1 LNLNERIEAMPIRY
15 EFERELNKMHQQL
28 LKMGTLIEQ
37 SIDDTIRA
45 MKNQDIDLA
54 QEVIQRD
61 DEIDQMELAMETEC
75 IMLITRQQPIASDL
89 RLITSVLKIVTD
101 LERIA
106 DHCADISEYVIRLF
120 NESYKKPL
128 EHIPM
133 MAQQVKKMVKDTID
147 SYVERDICKARRVIK
162 DDDIIDQYFEDIIK
176 EIQDLMKVEGTFIT
190 QGTYLIFITK
200 YLERMA
206 DHATNI
212 CEWIE
217 YTITGKLKHE

>member
-1 LNLNERIEAMPIRY
+1 MPIRY
-15 EFERELNKMHQQL
+15 EFEKELTRMHKEL
-28 LKMGTLIEQ
+28 LKMGALIEQ
-37 SIDDTIRA
+37 SIDDTIKA
-45 MKNQDIDLA
+45 MKNQDVALA
-54 QEVIQRD
+54 REVIQRD
-61 DEIDQMELAMETEC
+61 DEIDQMELVMEAEC
-75 IMLITRQQPIASDL
+75 IMLVTRQQPIASDL

-106 DHCADISEYVIRLF
+106 DHCADISEYVIRLS
-120 NESYKKPL
+120 NEPYKKPL

-147 SYVERDICKARRVIK
+147 SYVEKNIEKARKVID
-162 DDDIIDQYFEDIIK
+162 DDDIVDKYFEDIVK
-176 EIQDLMKVEGTFIT
+176 EIQDLMKIQEDFII
-190 QGTYLIFITK
+190 QGTYFIFIIK

-217 YTITGKLKHE
+217 YNITGKLKYK

>member
-1 LNLNERIEAMPIRY
+1 MPIRY
-15 EFERELNKMHQQL
+15 EFEKELTKMHKQL
-28 LKMGTLIEQ
+28 LKMGALIEQ
-37 SIDDTIRA
+37 SIDDTIEA
-45 MKNQDIDLA
+45 MKNQDIALA
-54 QEVIQRD
+54 RKVIQRD
-61 DEIDQMELAMETEC
+61 DEIDLMEISMETEC
-75 IMLITRQQPIASDL
+75 IMLVTRQQPIASDL

-106 DHCADISEYVIRLF
+106 DHCADISEYVIRLS
-120 NESYKKPL
+120 NEPYKKPL

-147 SYVERDICKARRVIK
+147 SYVEKNIEKARKVID
-162 DDDIIDQYFEDIIK
+162 DDDIVDKYFEDIVK
-176 EIQDLMKVEGTFIT
+176 EIQDLMKIQEDFII
-190 QGTYLIFITK
+190 QGTYFIFIIK

-217 YTITGKLKHE
+217 YNITGKLKYK

>member
-1 LNLNERIEAMPIRY
+1 MPIRY
-15 EFERELNKMHQQL
+15 EFEKELTKMHNRL
-28 LKMGTLIEQ
+28 LKMGTVIEQ
-37 SIDDTIRA
+37 SIDDTIKA
-45 MKNQDIDLA
+45 MKNQDVALA
-54 QEVIQRD
+54 REVIQRD
-61 DEIDQMELAMETEC
+61 DEIDQMEIAMETEC
-75 IMLITRQQPIASDL
+75 IMLVTRQQPIASDL

-106 DHCADISEYVIRLF
+106 DHCADISEYVIRLS

-128 EHIPM
+128 EHIPL
-133 MAQQVKKMVKDTID
+133 MAKQVKKMVKDTID
-147 SYVERDICKARRVIK
+147 SYVEKDIEKARKVIE
-162 DDDIIDQYFEDIIK
+162 DDDIVDKYFDDIVK
-176 EIQDLMKVEGTFIT
+176 EVQDLMKSDGDFIV
-190 QGTYLIFITK
+190 QGTYFIFITK